1 MVTDHRRDPLIG
13 ATLDNRYRIH
23 RLIETGGMS
32 RVYLATHIRLR
43 RQVAIKVLL
52 PQLAADPD
60 TVRRFESEAV
70 LAAGLSHPNIVRVTD
85 QGVDGPVAY
94 LVMEYV
100 RGMTLRDM
108 LRERGRMTP
117 RQALTVLNDISAGLA
132 AAHERGIVHRDMKPA
147 NVLLSDTGDIK
158 VADFGLA
165 RATTQQT
172 SASNLMGTA
181 AYISPELVEGKP
193 SDERSDVY
201 AVGIMAYELLT
212 GRQPYTGES
221 QFQIALQHVG
231 SEVPAPSRLIP
242 GLHSDLDELVL
253 CCTEKDPENRP
264 QDAQALLGEVRHIL
278 STMDPEDLDLDSELL
293 GTLSDL
299 VPAAPL
305 ELESHDEFDADDK
318 TVPVAAASTAG
329 TTVLGPPP
337 PLPPRLP
344 AIDADATTPLAVGR
358 ERTEVFPGLRRQSA
372 GDTGRIGDDLE
383 MDTADEPTAPPSKRE
398 LRAADRQW
406 KKDAQVPT
414 ETLAPRMSTRR
425 RWILGTVLVLL
436 AALITA
442 TSLFFGFGPGA
453 KVQLPQLG
461 GKSSTVAI
469 EQLAALGIKSSTHKV
484 FDERL
489 KNGLVVSTVPVA
501 GTVIRRYEPV
511 QVMVSQGPE
520 LFTVPDLRGTRAT
533 AAPKALDSVNLAPGK
548 STEKYSE
555 KVAKGLIISTD
566 PAAGADL
573 RRASAVDLLVSKGPA
588 PVKVPALG
596 GMTEE
601 NALAELKKA
610 GLKGKAGTAL
620 YSRSVA
626 VGLVLSQS
634 PATGKAERGST
645 VEYVISLGPKM
656 IEVPDFQGK
665 QLGEAQAELER
676 LGFTVE
682 VEKLLG
688 GFFGTVRSQDPAS
701 GTAPEGSTIR
711 LVVV

>member
-1 MVTDHRRDPLIG
+1 
-13 ATLDNRYRIH
+13 
-23 RLIETGGMS
+23 MS

-60 TVRRFESEAV
+60 TVRRFESEAI
-70 LAAGLSHPNIVRVTD
+70 LSAGLSHPNIVRVTD
-85 QGVDGPVAY
+85 QGVDGPDAY

-100 RGMTLRDM
+100 RGMTLRDL

-201 AVGIMAYELLT
+201 AVGIIAYELLT
-212 GRQPYTGES
+212 GHQPFTGES

-242 GLHSDLDELVL
+242 GLHSDLDELVR

-278 STMDPEDLDLDSELL
+278 STMDPGDLDFDSELL

-299 VPAAPL
+299 VPAAPP
-305 ELESHDEFDADDK
+305 EPVIHVDAEAGDK
-318 TVPVAAASTAG
+318 TLSMADGHTAG

-337 PLPPRLP
+337 PLPPGLA
-344 AIDADATTPLAVGR
+344 AIDTDATTPLTAGR
-358 ERTEVFPGLRRQSA
+358 DRTEVFPGFRPQSSD
-372 GDTGRIGDDLE
+372 DTGRITEDTELE
-383 MDTADEPTAPPSKRE
+383 VHDELAALPSKRE
-398 LRAADRQW
+398 QRAADKRW
-406 KKDAQVPT
+406 KKDAQIPT

-425 RWILGTVLVLL
+425 RWILGTVLALL
-436 AALITA
+436 AVLITA
-442 TSLFFGFGPGA
+442 SSLFFGFGPGA
-453 KVQLPQLG
+453 RVQLPQLG
-461 GKSSTVAI
+461 GKSATVAI
-469 EQLAALGIKSSTHKV
+469 EQLTALGIKSHTQKV
-484 FDERL
+484 FDERF
-489 KNGLVVSTVPVA
+489 KTGLVVSTDPVA
-501 GTVIRRYEPV
+501 GSVIRRYEPV
-511 QVMVSQGPE
+511 QVIVSQGPE
-520 LFTVPDLRGTRAT
+520 LFSVPNLGGTESAD
-533 AAPKALDSVNLAPGK
+533 APKALGAVNLAPGT
-548 STEKYSE
+548 STGKYSE

-573 RRASAVDLLVSKGPA
+573 RRASVVDLVVSKGPA
-588 PVKVPALG
+588 PVKVPELRG
-596 GMTEE
+596 ITEE
-601 NALAELKKA
+601 QAMAALKKA
-610 GLKGKAGTAL
+610 GLKGKSGTPANDGT
-620 YSRSVA
+620 VA
-626 VGLVLSQS
+626 AGLVLSQTPS
-634 PATGKAERGST
+634 AGKVERGSI
-645 VEYVISLGPKM
+645 VEYVLSLGPKM
-656 IEVPDFQGK
+656 IEVPNFQGK
-665 QLGEAQAELER
+665 QLDEAKAELER

-701 GTAPEGSTIR
+701 GTAPEKSIIR